1 MPLLARRQAVRV
13 ENLVDERHHRIQLRL
28 GPRRVAMWRRKRT
41 ANRLSHHPTMHAEFG
56 RNTRDR
62 PDTELMLLTE
72 LLKQFHFGDP
82 IHSKPPGETGVTV
95 G

>member
-1 MPLLARRQAVRV
+1 
-13 ENLVDERHHRIQLRL
+13 
-28 GPRRVAMWRRKRT
+28 
-41 ANRLSHHPTMHAEFG
+41 LSLWLPHHPTMHAELG
-56 RNTRDR
+56 RNARNR

-72 LLKQFHFGDP
+72 LLKQFHSSDP